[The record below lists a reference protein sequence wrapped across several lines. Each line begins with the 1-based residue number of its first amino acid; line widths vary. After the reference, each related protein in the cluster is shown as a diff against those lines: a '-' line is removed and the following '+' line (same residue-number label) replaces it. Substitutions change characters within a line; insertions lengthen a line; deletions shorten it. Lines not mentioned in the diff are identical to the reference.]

1 MICFIF
7 RSFVINKYDDCYYV
21 VFSCDGGSAMTSW
34 SWWQQY
40 YLCRAAMNENLACS
54 TEPGSLPWQSAHTLV
69 IKWLMHTKRY
79 SDHIHAGY
87 RYILWPK
94 NVKSRCQAALYKLNL
109 GFDITVDVAWSGTA
123 ARLCY
128 NRQYAEVKSAVH
140 LITKAVPVP
149 ISECEQA
156 SR

>member
-1 MICFIF
+1 MHIPKWYVMFQIIRYLIKMMITIY
-7 RSFVINKYDDCYYV
+7 SFLLW
-21 VFSCDGGSAMTSW
+21 GSAMTSW
-34 SWWQQY
+34 WLMTAILLVSSGHEREFVHGVLHWARVT
-40 YLCRAAMNENLACS
+40 CK
-54 TEPGSLPWQSAHTLV
+54 PGSLPWQSAHTLV

-109 GFDITVDVAWSGTA
+109 GFDITVDVTWSGTA

-128 NRQYAEVKSAVH
+128 NRQYAEVKNSSANNH
-140 LITKAVPVP
+140 
-149 ISECEQA
+149 
-156 SR
+156 